1 MMEFEYNGAHH
12 LWARNTRLLCPSE
25 GRQAT
30 NGSNYERSSW
40 LWHSE
45 EVLTNLPWRFLG
57 LETEFCYT
65 CEPVPRESPVKDWVR
80 TPTRGKSVK
89 DDWRAWLP
97 EAKAHVFRDHVHQLE
112 SNYVM
117 LSVSLDEAIELEQLG
132 QPGKSQQA
140 VGITSSLCKLLT
152 QTLGGLLRALS
163 EHAKHYGTIPNAVPL
178 DPANF
183 QGQRGQRSARMSSL
197 LNHVLLSQ
205 RLQFLHKLSTLEEM
219 VEDLGKDFRHAADD
233 LAEGASLNPPK
244 MWAAVDAGHY
254 DLNTCLREAIVV
266 FKSFL
271 IALPEDQLGAFQNAV
286 REQSQFNEPASLS
299 RSSVPS

>member
-1 MMEFEYNGAHH
+1 M
-12 LWARNTRLLCPSE
+12 W
-25 GRQAT
+25 
-30 NGSNYERSSW
+30 RS
-40 LWHSE
+40 
-45 EVLTNLPWRFLG
+45 
-57 LETEFCYT
+57 FCYT
-65 CEPVPRESPVKDWVR
+65 HEPVLRRTPVKDCVC
-80 TPTRGKSVK
+80 PLSTRGKSVK

-97 EAKAHVFRDHVHQLE
+97 EAKALVFNQQVHELE
-112 SNYVM
+112 SSYVM
-117 LSVSLDEAIELEQLG
+117 LSVSLDEAIELEQVG
-132 QPGKSQQA
+132 QPDKSQQA
-140 VGITSSLCKLLT
+140 VGITSGLCRLLT
-152 QTLGGLLRALS
+152 QALGGLLRALS

-183 QGQRGQRSARMSSL
+183 QGQLGQRSARMSSL

-244 MWAAVDAGHY
+244 MWAEVDSGHY

-286 REQSQFNEPASLS
+286 REQSQLNELASLS